1 MNDDKDF
8 FQSKTTWGAM
18 FVIAAPIL
26 NQFGI
31 TIENQEA
38 LIQAIITL
46 VGFGIFVWGQLTRKS
61 EIKSIAG
68 VKVK

>member
-1 MNDDKDF
+1 MNDTKDF
-8 FQSKTTWGAM
+8 FQSKTTWGAV
-18 FVIAAPIL
+18 FVILAPIL

-38 LIQAIITL
+38 LTQAIITL
-46 VGFGIFVWGQLTRKS
+46 VGFGMVVWGQLTRKS
-61 EIKSIAG
+61 EINSIAG